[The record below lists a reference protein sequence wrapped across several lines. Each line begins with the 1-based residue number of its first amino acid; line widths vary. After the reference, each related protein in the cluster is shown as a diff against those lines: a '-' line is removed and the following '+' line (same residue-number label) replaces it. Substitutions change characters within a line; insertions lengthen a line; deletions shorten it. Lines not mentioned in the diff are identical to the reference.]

1 MKNIIDLKLKELDKS
16 RYWLSKETNITY
28 PNIIK
33 ICNNQTESI
42 KFSSLESICKALNCT
57 LNDLFIIE

>member
-1 MKNIIDLKLKELDKS
+1 MKNTIDLKLQELSKS

>member
-1 MKNIIDLKLKELDKS
+1 MKNTIDLKLQELGKS

-42 KFSSLESICKALNCT
+42 KFYSLESICKALNCT

>member
-1 MKNIIDLKLKELDKS
+1 MKNTIDLKLQELGKS
-16 RYWLSKETNITY
+16 RYWVSKETNITY

>member
-1 MKNIIDLKLKELDKS
+1 MKNTIDLKLQELGKS

-28 PNIIK
+28 PNITK

-42 KFSSLESICKALNCT
+42 KFSSLDNICKALNCT
-57 LNDLFIIE
+57 LNALFIIE

>member
-1 MKNIIDLKLKELDKS
+1 MKNTIDLKLQELNKS

>member
-1 MKNIIDLKLKELDKS
+1 MKNIIDVKLQELGKS

-33 ICNNQTESI
+33 ICNNQTE
-42 KFSSLESICKALNCT
+42 
-57 LNDLFIIE
+57 